1 MKSQYFEDVKLEI
14 VHRKTKEMYVLFSFV
29 IIDNIKTMI
38 IHVNYDYIYRE
49 LLLYYN
55 HTKINV

>member
-1 MKSQYFEDVKLEI
+1 MKSHYFEDVKLKI

-38 IHVNYDYIYRE
+38 IHVNYDYIDRK
-49 LLLYYN
+49 LFLYYN

>member
-1 MKSQYFEDVKLEI
+1 MKSQYFEDAKLEI

-38 IHVNYDYIYRE
+38 IHVNYDYINRK
-49 LLLYYN
+49 LFLYYN

>member
-38 IHVNYDYIYRE
+38 IHVNYDYINRK
-49 LLLYYN
+49 LFLYYN

>member
-1 MKSQYFEDVKLEI
+1 MKSLCFEDVKLKI

-38 IHVNYDYIYRE
+38 IHVNYDYINR
-49 LLLYYN
+49 
-55 HTKINV
+55 